1 MSELGEKRRKDGGVE
16 VSPNLGGLFGEAE
29 EFTNEY
35 EVQEL
40 DIAGTVLK
48 IRQFSWH
55 EANANKVWPG
65 TFTLAEYIVLHMD
78 TYRSGTLLELGA
90 ATGALALLLR
100 MPQYSINIV
109 TSDIDDG
116 GAVRDNIAHNFNL
129 NNMACV
135 PHVEHTWGEPW
146 PEHSAPAA
154 SFTHI
159 IASDILLYVK
169 AYPALVATLDMLFRA
184 GAQEFLMSWNRRI
197 SSTPL
202 FFELMQQAGFVAET
216 LPHCV
221 YSFTRSKAM
230 GAASES

>member
-1 MSELGEKRRKDGGVE
+1 MSELAEKRRKDGGVV
-16 VSPNLGGLFGEAE
+16 VSPNLGGLFGDTE
-29 EFTNEY
+29 EFVNEY

-65 TFTLAEYIVLHMD
+65 TFTLAEYIVEHMD
-78 TYRSGTLLELGA
+78 TYRSGSLLELGA
-90 ATGALALLLR
+90 ATGALALFLR
-100 MPQYSINIV
+100 LPQYNLNII

-116 GAVRDNIAHNFNL
+116 GVVQENIAHNFAL

-146 PEHSAPAA
+146 PEQRVPAF

-184 GAQEFLMSWNRRI
+184 GAREFLMSWNRRL

-202 FFELMQQAGFVAET
+202 FFARMQAAGFIAEA

-221 YSFTRSKAM
+221 YSFTRPTTRNAE
-230 GAASES
+230 A